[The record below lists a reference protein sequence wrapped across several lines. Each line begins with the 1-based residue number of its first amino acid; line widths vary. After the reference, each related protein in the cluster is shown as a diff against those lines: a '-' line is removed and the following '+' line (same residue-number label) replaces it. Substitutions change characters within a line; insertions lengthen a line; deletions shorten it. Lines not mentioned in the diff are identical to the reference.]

1 MPNAQPVAADIDE
14 IAGLLR
20 SLGLDIEVVELAG
33 GSKGIRATTSGIPFS
48 AFLFKNEEQK
58 SPYLM
63 LSAMF
68 PDRKV
73 NAEWA
78 NAWNGRFPLTRAT
91 VAAQGEPMLT
101 HSMIL
106 TGIDTDHLREVASWW
121 DLLLRIFVD
130 EVLSA
135 SPA

>member
-1 MPNAQPVAADIDE
+1 MQNAQPVAADIDE
-14 IAGLLR
+14 IAEHLR
-20 SLGLDIEVVELAG
+20 LLGLPIEVVDLAG
-33 GSKGIRATTSGIPFS
+33 GSKGIRATTSGVPFS

-73 NAEWA
+73 TTDWA
-78 NAWNGRFPLTRAT
+78 NTWNSRFPLTRAS
-91 VAAQGEPMLT
+91 VGSAGEPMLT

-106 TGIDTDHLREVASWW
+106 TGIDTDHLKEVASWW

-135 SPA
+135 SP